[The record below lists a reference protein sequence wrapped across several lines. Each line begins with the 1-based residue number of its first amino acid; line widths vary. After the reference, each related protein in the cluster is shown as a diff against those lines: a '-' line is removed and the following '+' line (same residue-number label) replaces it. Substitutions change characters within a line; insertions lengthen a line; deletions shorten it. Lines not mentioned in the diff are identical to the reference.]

1 MFNGKLEHRIELLE
15 MEVQET
21 NRRLIEIKQL
31 ILQNQTETLGNR
43 VLIEKQKNPV
53 RIIEKEVTRTRKKK
67 KPALRTSTGWTKI
80 TEAEK
85 AQFMELYAQGL
96 GFTEMTAITGR
107 SSSSISKYIRSQV
120 EGTDD
125 QNN

>member
-43 VLIEKQKNPV
+43 VLIEKQKQPV
-53 RIIEKEVTRTRKKK
+53 RIVEKIVSKGRKKK

-85 AQFMELYAQGL
+85 AQFMELYEQGL
-96 GFTEMTAITGR
+96 GFTEMTAVTGR
-107 SSSSISKYIRSQV
+107 SASSISKYIRSQV